1 MKKNILLALLILS
14 FSVNAQFQNA
24 RLNNEWDASWVSVPD
39 TETNSSGLFLFRKT
53 INLDEIPNSFEIKV
67 TADNRYK
74 LFVNEKLVSIG
85 PAWGDLK
92 HWNYETV
99 NIAPFLEK
107 GENIISAQVWNEGE
121 LKAVAQFSY
130 RTGFLLQ
137 GTSEETKILN
147 TNDTWKCIED
157 KSFTPIRQRVAGYYA
172 AEAGEKINMN
182 LAVKGWKSLDFKDEN
197 WINAKPIFEQTA
209 RGMGFLSQ
217 NSWRLSPSV
226 LPQMELT
233 YQRLKST
240 RRANGVEIPGS
251 FPEMKTSFTIPSNT
265 TVEILMDQAFLTNA
279 YPTLIFSGGR
289 GGTIA
294 INYAEALY
302 DENRT
307 KNNRNEIEGK
317 TISGRVDT
325 IFADGSEFQE
335 FTTLS
340 WRTYR
345 FIQLNVTTK
354 DDPIVIEDFYGTF
367 TGYPFDMNAK
377 IESGITEIDQIMD
390 IGWRTARLCAVE
402 TYMDCPYY
410 ERLQY
415 IGDGRI
421 QMMISYYNSGDD
433 RLAKNALNLWD
444 NSRQQEGFTLSR
456 YPDTQSQVI
465 TPYSLWHISALYDYM
480 MYGTD
485 RGFVKNKMLGTRQI
499 LNYFIDHIDE
509 DGSLKN
515 VPGWNFS
522 DWVPEWRMGVAPA
535 SEDGSSAMMDL
546 QLLLALQS
554 AITLEHNEGKTEYAK
569 FYENIASQLEK
580 TIKKKYWDNT
590 KGLFADTPQKDLFSQ
605 HTNSLAII
613 AGLASEDESY
623 VIGMKMLEDHSLSQ
637 ATIYFKYYLHSALSI
652 AGFGDEYLDWLDIWR
667 RNINLGLTTW
677 GETSEVETT
686 RSDCHAWGASPNI
699 EFFRIILGIE
709 SDAPYF
715 EKVLIKPNLGEI
727 EQISGHMPHPKGKI
741 SVKYNQSNDGLTVE
755 IVLPESIT
763 GSFIWNNKV
772 HPLDGGLNKLVI
784 Y

>member
-1 MKKNILLALLILS
+1 MKKNILVAFLILS

-24 RLNNEWDASWVSVPD
+24 RLNTEWDASWVFVPD
-39 TETNSSGLFLFRKT
+39 TEANSTGLYLFRK
-53 INLDEIPNSFEIKV
+53 EIHLEEEKSSFEIRV

-74 LFVNEKLVSIG
+74 LFVNEKLVSVG
-85 PAWGDLK
+85 PAWGDIE

-99 NIAPFLEK
+99 DIAPFLKK
-107 GENIISAQVWNEGE
+107 GKNIISAQVWNEGD

-137 GTSEETKILN
+137 GTNEETKILN
-147 TNDTWKCIED
+147 TNNTWKCIED

-182 LAVKGWKSLDFKDEN
+182 LAVKGWRSLDFDDAN
-197 WINAKPIFEQTA
+197 WKNAKSIFEQST

-217 NSWRLSPSV
+217 RGWRLTPSI

-233 YQRLKST
+233 YQRLEST
-240 RRANGVEIPGS
+240 RRVKGVDVPGL
-251 FPEMKTSFTIPSNT
+251 FPKTKTSFTIPSNT
-265 TVEILMDQAFLTNA
+265 TAEILLDQSYLTNA
-279 YPTLIFSGGR
+279 YPTLIISGGKE
-289 GGTIA
+289 GTVVL
-294 INYAEALY
+294 NYAEALY
-302 DENRT
+302 DENRA

-317 TISGRVDT
+317 IISGRVDT
-325 IFADGSEFQE
+325 VFSNGSELQE

-345 FIQLNVTTK
+345 YIQLNITTK
-354 DDPIVIEDFYGTF
+354 DDPLVIEDLYGTF
-367 TGYPFDMNAK
+367 TGYPFEMNAK
-377 IESGITEIDQIMD
+377 IESGIKEIDQIMD

-456 YPDTQSQVI
+456 YPDTQAQVI
-465 TPYSLWHISALYDYM
+465 TPYSLWHISALYDYL
-480 MYGTD
+480 MYGKD
-485 RGFVKNKMLGTRQI
+485 REFVKSKLLGTRQI

-509 DGSLKN
+509 DGSLKG

-522 DWVPEWRMGVAPA
+522 DWVPEWRMGVAPT

-554 AITLEHNEGKTEYAK
+554 AIVLEKCEGRMEYAK

-580 TIKKKYWDNT
+580 TIKTKYWDKE
-590 KGLFADTPQKDLFSQ
+590 KGLFADTPLKNLFSQ

-613 AGLASEDESY
+613 AGLTNINESY
-623 VIGMKMLEDHSLSQ
+623 QIGQKILVDTSLSQ
-637 ATIYFKYYLHSALSI
+637 ATIYFKYYLHIALSK
-652 AGFGDEYLDWLDIWR
+652 AGLGDKYLDWLDIWR
-667 RNINLGLTTW
+667 RNIDLGLTTW

-686 RSDCHAWGASPNI
+686 RSDCHAWGSSPNI

-715 EKVLIKPNLGEI
+715 EKVLIKPNLSDI
-727 EQISGHMPHPKGKI
+727 EQISGYMPHPKGKI
-741 SVKYNQSNDGLTVE
+741 SVKYNQSTEGLTAE
-755 IVLPESIT
+755 IILPESVT
-763 GSFIWNNKV
+763 GSFVWGNKV
-772 HPLDGGLNKLVI
+772 YTLVGGLNNI
-784 Y
+784 NTN